1 MAVMTTEKRA
11 VSAPAKAGSEP
22 AGRVRAELRD
32 LQISFRLPDM
42 STLDV
47 ISGISMT
54 VSEGEFVAVVGP
66 SGSGKSTI
74 LRALCGLLKPS
85 GGHVA
90 VDGVPVSS
98 PPPGVGFM
106 FQKDAL
112 LPWRT
117 VAGNIRVGAELG
129 GMPAEEH
136 EERIGRL
143 VKLLRL
149 DGFENAWPNQLSGGM
164 RQRVS
169 LGRLLAYQPSLM
181 LMDEPFGALDY
192 QTKIAMGKELL
203 SVWEA
208 ERRAIIFVT
217 HDIEEAVALADRVVV
232 FSARPARI
240 VADYKVD
247 LPRPRHMRAMR
258 SDPAF
263 TMLTEAIWADLA
275 LPS

>member
-1 MAVMTTEKRA
+1 
-11 VSAPAKAGSEP
+11 
-22 AGRVRAELRD
+22 
-32 LQISFRLPDM
+32 
-42 STLDV
+42 
-47 ISGISMT
+47 MT

-192 QTKIAMGKELL
+192 QTKIAMGRELL

>member
-1 MAVMTTEKRA
+1 MALTATLAA
-11 VSAPAKAGSEP
+11 VPPLEATPAPA
-22 AGRVRAELRD
+22 RVRAELRD
-32 LQISFRLPDM
+32 LKISFPRPDLPP
-42 STLDV
+42 LEV
-47 ISGISMT
+47 ISGISMS
-54 VSEGEFVAVVGP
+54 VGEGEFVAVVGP

-85 GGHVA
+85 GGRVM
-90 VDGVPVSS
+90 VDGRDVTA

-117 VAGNIRVGAELG
+117 VSGNIAVGAELG
-129 GMPAEEH
+129 GTPAAERP
-136 EERIGRL
+136 ERIAALIR
-143 VKLLRL
+143 LLRL
-149 DGFENAWPNQLSGGM
+149 DGFEDAWPRQLSGGM

-192 QTKIAMGKELL
+192 QTKIAMGLELL
-203 SVWEA
+203 RVWEA
-208 ERRAIIFVT
+208 ERRSIIFVT

-240 VADYKVD
+240 VADYKVT
-247 LPRPRHMRAMR
+247 LPRPRHMRSMR

-263 TMLTEAIWADLA
+263 TRLTEAIWSDLA
-275 LPS
+275 LPD

>member
-1 MAVMTTEKRA
+1 MALMTSQRESKTGPA
-11 VSAPAKAGSEP
+11 VAPAYASP
-22 AGRVRAELRD
+22 PRAELKGLR
-32 LQISFRLPDM
+32 ISFPLPDM
-42 STLDV
+42 SMLEV
-47 ISGISMT
+47 ISGISMS
-54 VSEGEFVAVVGP
+54 VAEGEFVAVVGP

-85 GGHVA
+85 GGEVT
-90 VDGVPVSS
+90 VDGKPVSG

-117 VAGNIRVGAELG
+117 VAGNIRIGAELG
-129 GMPAEEH
+129 GVPADQREA
-136 EERIGRL
+136 RIASL
-143 VKLLRL
+143 IKLLRL
-149 DGFENAWPNQLSGGM
+149 EGFENAWPRQLSGGM

-192 QTKIAMGKELL
+192 QTKIAMGRELL

-208 ERRAIIFVT
+208 ERRSIIFVT
-217 HDIEEAVALADRVVV
+217 HDIEEAVTLADRVVV

-240 VADYKVD
+240 IADYKVD
-247 LPRPRHMRAMR
+247 IPRPRHLRAMR
-258 SDPAF
+258 SDPVF
-263 TMLTEAIWADLA
+263 TQLTEAIWSDLA
-275 LPS
+275 MPS